1 MSQGRIEQIGTPE
14 EIYSAPASPFVAGFV
29 GRSAHFTAKVHTP
42 AGHITAHGL
51 VIPAMAAGPLLYGE
65 EVEVFVRPEDVELYP
80 LNEKS
85 AGCFEAQISGL
96 EFLGPVC
103 RISLEANGLRFEA
116 DVAPSL
122 TATLGAVPGA
132 RLLARFRP
140 ERVMI
145 FRTNG

>member
-1 MSQGRIEQIGTPE
+1 
-14 EIYSAPASPFVAGFV
+14 
-29 GRSAHFTAKVHTP
+29 
-42 AGHITAHGL
+42 
-51 VIPAMAAGPLLYGE
+51 LLYGE

-80 LNEKS
+80 LNDQS

-116 DVAPSL
+116 DVSPAL
-122 TATLGAVPGA
+122 TAALGVVPGA

-140 ERVMI
+140 DRVMI
-145 FRTNG
+145 FPANG